1 MTAQDKYHKRHSQ
14 HETAIHK
21 EFYLMMEAR
30 QLKYKSK
37 LKFKGEKAKVRK
49 IIVST
54 EFQLIIFQLNTELE
68 LNKYRP

>member
-1 MTAQDKYHKRHSQ
+1 
-14 HETAIHK
+14 
-21 EFYLMMEAR
+21 MMEAR